1 MIRRNS
7 TSSLEIKL
15 IDFNIAL
22 PMLCQKTG
30 EKRVFFEKTGQLW
43 GRAPEMIQDSFEGYD
58 ERVDLWGAAVCFYYA
73 LTGQAPF

>member
-15 IDFNIAL
+15 IDFNIAV
-22 PMLCQKTG
+22 PMVCQKTG

-43 GRAPEMIQDSFEGYD
+43 GRAPEMI
-58 ERVDLWGAAVCFYYA
+58 
-73 LTGQAPF
+73 